1 MKKTKIVCTIGPAS
15 DSVETLVKLI
25 ENGMNV
31 TRLNFSHGD
40 YGGYIKT
47 LDSIAQAVE
56 ITGEPIGVMLD
67 TKGPE
72 IRIGLIKDG
81 KADLVAGKEI
91 ILTTEEIEGDASR
104 IYVNYPGLP
113 EDVQAGN
120 LILIDDGIVS
130 LEVLSIDK
138 TEVKCRIL
146 NGGEISNRKG
156 VNIPDVEINLP
167 SITEKDIEDI
177 KFGIEHGVD
186 FISPSFIRSA
196 KDVLAIREI
205 LEEAGARIDIISK
218 IENRQGVD
226 NIDEILEVSDGI
238 MVARGD
244 LGVEIPPEEV
254 PIIQK
259 RLINKCNALG
269 KYVITATQM
278 LDSMIRNPR
287 PTRAEASDVA
297 NAIFDGSDAI
307 MLSGETAAGKY
318 PVEAVQTMTRIALK
332 TESAIDYD
340 AFYKIKQPAKQIKT
354 QITTTDAISHASC
367 TTALDLGA
375 SAIITVTKTGF
386 TARML
391 SKYRPKAPIIANTP
405 SKKASTK
412 LSIVWGVKP
421 IYTEESSGTDSMI
434 KEAVDITLEKGFIKK
449 GDLVVITAGV
459 PVGLAGTTNI
469 LKVEVVGQ
477 IVALGTGIGYSSV
490 VGKARIVNNIE
501 DAKQLEEGE
510 ILVTFGTTPEMV
522 PYMKKAAAVITEE
535 AGIASHAAIVGL
547 NIGVSVIVGIK
558 DARNKFKNGEVFTLD
573 VNRGAIYRGKANV
586 I

>member
-15 DSVETLVKLI
+15 ESVETLVELI
-25 ENGMNV
+25 NNGMNV

-40 YGGYIKT
+40 YEGYTKT
-47 LDSIAQAVE
+47 LASIAEAVE
-56 ITGEPIGVMLD
+56 ITQQPIGVMLD

-81 KADLVAGKEI
+81 KTNLVAGNEI
-91 ILTTEEIEGDASR
+91 ILTTEEIEGDDSR
-104 IYVNYPGLP
+104 IYVNYAGLAKDVKPG
-113 EDVQAGN
+113 N
-120 LILIDDGIVS
+120 FILLDDGIIS
-130 LEVLSIDK
+130 LEVLSVDK
-138 TEVKCRIL
+138 TEIKCKIL
-146 NGGEISNRKG
+146 NSGEISNRKG
-156 VNIPDVEINLP
+156 VNVPDVEINLP
-167 SITEKDIEDI
+167 SITEKDISDI
-177 KFGIEHGVD
+177 KFGIKNGVD
-186 FISPSFIRSA
+186 FISASFIRSA

-205 LEEAGARIDIISK
+205 LEEEGADIDIISK

-244 LGVEIPPEEV
+244 LGVEIPAEEV

-259 RLINKCNALG
+259 ELINKCNELG

-318 PVEAVQTMTRIALK
+318 PVEALKTMTRIALK
-332 TESAIDYD
+332 TESVIDYD
-340 AFYKIKQPAKQIKT
+340 SINKIKQSKGQT

-367 TTALDLGA
+367 TTARDLGA

-391 SKYRPKAPIIANTP
+391 AKYRPQAPIIANTP
-405 SKKASTK
+405 TPKASTK
-412 LSIVWGVKP
+412 LSVVWGVTP
-421 IYTEESSGTDSMI
+421 IYTQESNGTDRMI
-434 KEAVDITLEKGFIKK
+434 KEAVDTTLAKGFIEN

-459 PVGLAGTTNI
+459 PVGLSGTTNI

-477 IVALGTGIGYSSV
+477 IVALGTGIGHNSV
-490 VGKARIVNNIE
+490 VGKVRIVNNLE
-501 DAKQLEEGE
+501 DAKKLEEGE
-510 ILVTFGTTPEMV
+510 IIVTYGTTAELV
-522 PYMKKAAAVITEE
+522 PYMEKAAAVITEE

-558 DARNKFKNGEVFTLD
+558 DARNKFKDGEIFTLD